1 MNLLA
6 ILCAAAF
13 TVLPAQLASAE
24 DYPSK
29 PIRAVLPMAPGG
41 PADAAMRVVAQKLTE
56 RWGQQVIVDNR
67 AGANGNIGTEI
78 AARAA
83 SDGYTLLL
91 GVTGPMAINP
101 ALFAKVSFDPV
112 KDFAPVVMVKRQNYF
127 LVAHPSVPAN
137 SIHELVQLAKGGSYK
152 LTQASSGIGSPAHLS
167 GAMLKTMTN
176 IDFVHVPYRGGGPAL
191 SAVIAGEASF
201 MFIDVGV
208 VTPHLRAGRVKLLA
222 VVGPKRIAE
231 LPNTPT
237 LSEAGFPDLEPGGWS
252 AIFIPAGTP
261 ISIIEKLNTVV
272 RSILRLPDVQKALRS
287 DGSEFGANTPEYV
300 GAFLRSEIAKWKK
313 AIKASGARAE

>member
-6 ILCAAAF
+6 TLGAAALA
-13 TVLPAQLASAE
+13 VLPLQLVSAA
-24 DYPSK
+24 DYPAK

-101 ALFAKVSFDPV
+101 ALYAKVSFDPV

-137 SIHELVQLAKGGSYK
+137 SMRELVQLAKSGSYK

-176 IDFVHVPYRGGGPAL
+176 IDFVHVPYRGAGPAL
-191 SAVIAGEASF
+191 SAVLAGEASF

-208 VTPHLRAGRVKLLA
+208 VTPHLGAGRVKLLA
-222 VVGPKRIAE
+222 VVGPKRVAE

-237 LSEAGFPDLEPGGWS
+237 LLEAGFPDLEPGGWS
-252 AIFIPAGTP
+252 AIFVPAGAPMP
-261 ISIIEKLNTVV
+261 IIDKLNTEV
-272 RSILRLPDVQKALRS
+272 RSILKLPDVQKLLGS

-300 GAFLRSEIAKWKK
+300 GAFLRSEIAKWKT